1 MTTIVVTYTRHPFL
15 LAQQALTTNAAI
27 DGRLVLGIGPSH
39 AVAMERLGFDWKGAA
54 SHTREYVTVLKGLI
68 DNQKVQFSGR
78 FYNVDTA
85 LQMAWAPPCPVVI
98 AALAPKMLQT
108 AGEIADGTVTWMAGL
123 KTLQTHIQ
131 ARITQAAIA
140 AGRPAPRICIG
151 LPVAVCDNVAEAREQ
166 AAKTY
171 QNYGN
176 LPVYRRV
183 LDVEG
188 VNAEDVVVAGNEN
201 EVAAKLRAFAAAGAT
216 DFAATPFAVGDN
228 VAASVQR
235 TRELLKGL
243 VGKV

>member
-1 MTTIVVTYTRHPFL
+1 
-15 LAQQALTTNAAI
+15 
-27 DGRLVLGIGPSH
+27 
-39 AVAMERLGFDWKGAA
+39 
-54 SHTREYVTVLKGLI
+54 
-68 DNQKVQFSGR
+68 
-78 FYNVDTA
+78 
-85 LQMAWAPPCPVVI
+85 
-98 AALAPKMLQT
+98 MLQT
-108 AGEIADGTVTWMAGL
+108 AGELADGTVTWMAGL

-131 ARITQAAIA
+131 PRITAAAVA

-151 LPVAVCDNVAEAREQ
+151 LPVAVCDNVAEARGQ

-188 VNAEDVVVAGNEN
+188 VNPEDVVVAGNEDD
-201 EVAAKLRAFAAAGAT
+201 VAAKLRDFAAAGAT

-228 VAASVQR
+228 TTASVQR
-235 TRELLKGL
+235 TRELLKSL